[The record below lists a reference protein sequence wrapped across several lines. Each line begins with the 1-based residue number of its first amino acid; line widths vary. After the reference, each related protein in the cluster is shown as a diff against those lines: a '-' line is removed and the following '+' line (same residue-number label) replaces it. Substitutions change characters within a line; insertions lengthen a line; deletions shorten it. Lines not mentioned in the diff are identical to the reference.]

1 MLMTSSPSL
10 PRLLLSVLLI
20 ELAGYWSPTKSI
32 LVASPASV
40 RILVITM
47 SASSE
52 NLSGTL
58 TSACS
63 NAIAS
68 IMTAVVTSGKFDKQ
82 SIPLSSSLERMA
94 LFVLANEPSDEAND
108 HGRGPSSCV
117 SRSFKSIWRLCPMT
131 RRRANKFLSALIM
144 TFLSPAATDV
154 FFCASRKLPS
164 FSLGSV

>member
-10 PRLLLSVLLI
+10 PRLLLSVFLI
-20 ELAGYWSPTKSI
+20 ELAGYWSATKSI
-32 LVASPASV
+32 LVASQASV

-68 IMTAVVTSGKFDKQ
+68 MMTAVVRSGKFDRH
-82 SIPLSSSLERMA
+82 STPFSSSLERMA
-94 LFVLANEPSDEAND
+94 LFVLANEPWDEAND
-108 HGRGPSSCV
+108 HGRGP
-117 SRSFKSIWRLCPMT
+117 REDRQQIF
-131 RRRANKFLSALIM
+131 
-144 TFLSPAATDV
+144 
-154 FFCASRKLPS
+154 
-164 FSLGSV
+164 

>member
-10 PRLLLSVLLI
+10 PRLLLSVFLI
-20 ELAGYWSPTKSI
+20 ELTGYWSPTKSI

-58 TSACS
+58 TSVCS
-63 NAIAS
+63 TAIAS
-68 IMTAVVTSGKFDKQ
+68 MMTAVVRSGKFDRN
-82 SIPLSSSLERMA
+82 STPFSSSLERMA
-94 LFVLANEPSDEAND
+94 LFVLANEPSVEAND

-117 SRSFKSIWRLCPMT
+117 SRSFRSIWRLCPMT
-131 RRRANKFLSALIM
+131 RRRANKFLALIM

-154 FFCASRKLPS
+154 FFYASRKLLKLINNS
-164 FSLGSV
+164 